1 MPPVH
6 QAMLTHRL
14 ARAVVLAGL
23 LLLSRGELT
32 YASATAD
39 WNPSFDDPTTV
50 DASDIC
56 GLIAAKSVSHS
67 DPMDEVRR
75 SLLLVL
81 WPIGEVHI
89 ASGSAVEDYFPR
101 AHRPRAPPYA

>member
-1 MPPVH
+1 
-6 QAMLTHRL
+6 MLTHRI

-23 LLLSRGELT
+23 LALSRGELA

-50 DASDIC
+50 DARDLC
-56 GLIAAKSVSHS
+56 GQSAKTIDHS

-75 SLLLVL
+75 TLLLVL
-81 WPIGEVHI
+81 RPIGEVHI
-89 ASGSAVEDYFPR
+89 ASGPAADDYSPR
-101 AHRPRAPPYA
+101 AHRPRAPPSV

>member
-1 MPPVH
+1 
-6 QAMLTHRL
+6 MLPYRIV
-14 ARAVVLAGL
+14 RAVMLAGL

-50 DASDIC
+50 DAADLD
-56 GLIAAKSVSHS
+56 GLIATTI

-75 SLLLVL
+75 TFLLALR
-81 WPIGEVHI
+81 PIGEVHI
-89 ASGSAVEDYFPR
+89 ASGPAPHDYSPQ
-101 AHRPRAPPYA
+101 AHRPRAPPSA

>member
-1 MPPVH
+1 
-6 QAMLTHRL
+6 MLIHRVV
-14 ARAVVLAGL
+14 RALMFAGL

-50 DASDIC
+50 DARDLC
-56 GLIAAKSVSHS
+56 GLSAKTIDHS

-75 SLLLVL
+75 TLLLVL
-81 WPIGEVHI
+81 RPIGVVHI
-89 ASGSAVEDYFPR
+89 ASGPAADDYSPR
-101 AHRPRAPPYA
+101 AHRPRAPPSA